1 MCRLPC
7 LTEQMQSIPTGLEKG
22 SGSASA
28 YRTYQ
33 DCNADHIPWLFF
45 LRRFLA
51 WATTGGLQEFDDGC
65 ERQFGDV
72 AARAGLTARTEAGG
86 ETAKKYIIETTG
98 SGAATVDVDSDGWP
112 DIFLVNGTT
121 LEGFPKGKEPTSH
134 LYHNNHDGTFTD
146 VTQKSGAGI
155 SGWGQGVCAGDYDN
169 DGRTICTSPF
179 GAPASC
185 YDNNGDGTFSDVT
198 KKAGLWHDEP
208 RWETGC
214 AFLEYDRSG
223 RVRPVRFAIRGPG
236 FGKNAGAGQR

>member
-1 MCRLPC
+1 MC
-7 LTEQMQSIPTGLEKG
+7 
-22 SGSASA
+22 
-28 YRTYQ
+28 
-33 DCNADHIPWLFF
+33 
-45 LRRFLA
+45 
-51 WATTGGLQEFDDGC
+51 DG
-65 ERQFGDV
+65 
-72 AARAGLTARTEAGG
+72 
-86 ETAKKYIIETTG
+86 
-98 SGAATVDVDSDGWP
+98 DGWP

-169 DGRTICTSPF
+169 DGRTDLYVTFWGS
-179 GAPASC
+179 SVLLH
-185 YDNNGDGTFSDVT
+185 NNGDGTFTDVT

-236 FGKNAGAGQR
+236 FGKNARAGKRQQLHVERDSGDVRSPGVKRNAQRIVPQQRRWNVHRRQPEVRS